1 MRESSARR
9 VLIVDDSPAF
19 TEALRRLLT
28 SEGFVVDVLHDS
40 DGVVGAVA
48 QFAPD
53 VVLLDVDLPGP
64 AASRCAGA

>member
-28 SEGFVVDVLHDS
+28 SEGFVVDVLHDA
-40 DGVVGAVA
+40 DAVGGAVS
-48 QFAPD
+48 QVAPD
-53 VVLLDVDLPGP
+53 
-64 AASRCAGA
+64 GAPLHVARPHARDRA